1 MVKTRGPGT
10 VYAPNQPW
18 FPERETPVPDEVPS
32 MNPAQS
38 SSALSRVAA
47 SRVSA
52 ARLSAG
58 AAFLVGLSLT
68 LTGCDMVEGL
78 LGGGAGEAAAQAE
91 AALVSGD
98 LPGAADAYAAAAV
111 DAPGDVD
118 VATGRAFTL
127 MMQGDASG
135 ADAALVAAEEGA
147 GERLPELKMRRA
159 LVALQSGDLDAVR
172 AHAEASGMP
181 QGKLLAAEVALA
193 DGEREEAAELL
204 KAAAPAGGAVADAAN
219 GYLDLIEDPE
229 PLVSGL
235 SEAQALWALGERK
248 VAVRSV
254 EELVKNLPDE
264 RADRDEMIL
273 VWAGRAAS
281 LGETELA
288 QSLLDA
294 LIFPPEG
301 QAWRKV
307 ATQALIACADGESKR
322 CQDLF
327 QSLEGSAP
335 SDGLAD
341 ARATAAYLV
350 AGSDAE
356 AAARLA
362 GPYISNAAARALYEA
377 GDAEAARSSAPAGV
391 FADFLKAGG

>member
-1 MVKTRGPGT
+1 
-10 VYAPNQPW
+10 
-18 FPERETPVPDEVPS
+18 

-38 SSALSRVAA
+38 SSAPSCLSEPRASAYRLVTSVA
-47 SRVSA
+47 
-52 ARLSAG
+52 L
-58 AAFLVGLSLT
+58 LTGLALT
-68 LTGCDMVEGL
+68 LSGCDMVEGL
-78 LGGGAGEAAAQAE
+78 MGGGAGEAAAQAE
-91 AALVSGD
+91 ASLVAGD
-98 LPGAADAYAAAAV
+98 LPAAADAYAAAAV
-111 DAPGDVD
+111 DAAGDVD

-127 MMQGDASG
+127 LMQGDAAG

-147 GERLPELKMRRA
+147 GERLAEVKMRRA

-172 AHAEASGMP
+172 SHAEASGMP

-219 GYLDLIEDPE
+219 AYLDLIEDPE

-264 RADRDEMIL
+264 RADRDEMLL

-288 QSLLDA
+288 QGLLDA

-307 ATQALIACADGESKR
+307 ATQALIACADGEAQR

-350 AGSDAE
+350 AGSDSE

-377 GDAEAARSSAPAGV
+377 GDVDTARSSAPAGV